1 MIQHIIITIILAAC
15 ILYAAFRMYKA
26 WRKTGECKDFRCSGC
41 AFYEN
46 CKISQKKNAK
56 KFGGMKKSSYLCN
69 RI

>member
-46 CKISQKKNAK
+46 CKISQKKMRKNLAE
-56 KFGGMKKSSYLCN
+56 
-69 RI
+69 